1 MKLNEFK
8 EAMNIFYEINNDILN
23 NYEMKN
29 RNYQILENIKL
40 ITNNEIFTKLKKI
53 DKMTDYKEKIFSI
66 IDLYNKISSYDE
78 DSQKNINIGNE
89 DSSKNALFCKVALL
103 GESNVGKTEI
113 INILYN
119 LTLEIQLLQLLEQVM
134 QEKLYSLMKKINQL
148 NLKYGTQQDKKSI
161 ELLQKYF
168 IKMLKCAF

>member
-1 MKLNEFK
+1 M
-8 EAMNIFYEINNDILN
+8 
-23 NYEMKN
+23 
-29 RNYQILENIKL
+29 
-40 ITNNEIFTKLKKI
+40 
-53 DKMTDYKEKIFSI
+53 DKMKDYKEKIFSI
-66 IDLYNKISSYDE
+66 IDLNNKINSYDE
-78 DSQKNINIGNE
+78 DSQNINMVNEDLSKKQNINMGNE
-89 DSSKNALFCKVALL
+89 DLSENALFCKVALL

-113 INILYN
+113 IKILYN

-134 QEKLYSLMKKINQL
+134 QQKLYSLMKKINQL